1 MLYILNALM
10 RYFRI
15 SPARKIFENVQVF
28 IINYSVCYNIL
39 GTL

>member
-1 MLYILNALM
+1 M

-15 SPARKIFENVQVF
+15 SPASKIFENVQVF
-28 IINYSVCYNIL
+28 ISKGSVCYNIL